1 MTKRTRLILIAVII
15 LFIAGM
21 ALYPVV
27 KKQFFSK
34 SEDPE
39 NISVPVQQSTD
50 SRNKALNVNAQI
62 IKYENLTD
70 MFRTTGNMIPD
81 EEVDL
86 SFETSGKI
94 TQIFFKEGSSVKKG
108 TLLAKVNDKPLQAE
122 LKKLEAQIPLAK
134 DRVFRQKA
142 LLEKDAVSR
151 EAYEQVTTELD
162 KLNADIELVKARIA
176 QTELRAPFDGII
188 GLRQVSEG
196 AYASSG
202 TVIAKLTKI
211 IPLKLEFSINE
222 KQTGDVKPGT
232 NLSFRVEGD
241 LNTYQASVY
250 AVESKLDLKTRTLRT
265 RAVYPNRDGKLKP
278 GRTASIEITLQEIKN
293 ALTVPSQAII
303 AEMGRDITYL
313 YKGGKATQIVITKG
327 IRTESVV
334 QVIQGLQPGDTLIT
348 TGVMQLRD
356 GMPVVIDNI
365 IN

>member
-1 MTKRTRLILIAVII
+1 
-15 LFIAGM
+15 M
-21 ALYPVV
+21 ALYPVI
-27 KKQFFSK
+27 KKQFFSNT
-34 SEDPE
+34 EGPE
-39 NISVPVQQSTD
+39 KVSSGAPKQSSGKNTT
-50 SRNKALNVNAQI
+50 LNVNARI
-62 IKYENLTD
+62 IKYGNLSD
-70 MFRTTGNMIPD
+70 ISRTTGNLIPD

-94 TQIFFKEGSSVKKG
+94 THIYFKEGSSVRKG
-108 TLLAKVNDKPLQAE
+108 ALLAKVNDQPLQAE
-122 LKKLEAQIPLAK
+122 LKKLEAQVPLAK

-162 KLNADIELVKARIA
+162 KLNADIELVKARIS

-222 KQTGDVKPGT
+222 KQANSVRPGT
-232 NLSFRVEGD
+232 NLKFKVEGD
-241 LNTYQASVY
+241 LDVYDASVY

-278 GRTASIEITLQEIKN
+278 GRTASIEITLQEFKN

-313 YKGGKATQIVITKG
+313 YKNGKATQVVITKG
-327 IRTESVV
+327 MRTESVV
-334 QVIQGLQPGDTLIT
+334 QVLQGLQPGDTLIT

-356 GMPVVIDNI
+356 GMPVMIDNI